1 VVNLRVDDFM
11 FKKLIKKLMDYLS
24 KLSVEQEDVVGVDIT
39 PGCIRLAQLCDD
51 GDKWT
56 LSRLAYKYIE
66 DATDISSIKNE
77 SDQYANKLSQIITQ
91 GKITTT
97 NAAVSIPVS
106 SAIIKVVSLPLMT
119 DEELQ
124 EAVDT
129 DSLWENVVQLT
140 DNLDEYSIFW
150 QVLKRNTS
158 ENQMD
163 LLFVASKLDDIDHYL
178 DIVRQAGLKPVVVD
192 VRCFAI
198 RNALELR
205 QDLTKGDT
213 PVAIVEFGVSENY
226 ILILHE
232 DSPFISDIYLSDKDK
247 SLLAKDNIDPIL
259 HKKIIDRFAMQVG
272 QMLSSYQS
280 KYKIQT
286 IDSLLLSST
295 FSVVDETLVRF
306 KEALPNVEVEIFNAL
321 KKVTL
326 PENLKEKALAEQN
339 PSVFSSVL
347 GLATRKL
354 DVFGYYE
361 YVTGT
366 NNINLLPNREGVKSQ
381 EKMKFISRWGIVIFT
396 ALVVLFATWSFF
408 SDSSKLERVDNLMV
422 EYNNLEMLKN
432 DKQMILDNIKIEQKS
447 LGGMLEVSKTLTS
460 NQGFMYS
467 VLLGVNTSVPQGV
480 SLNNINYPGG
490 DTMTLTGLS
499 VSDQNILQF
508 IANLQNTKVI
518 DKASLLTMSI
528 VKKEKRTFKSFS
540 IRCVLAPQEKE
551 LTKENSNGN

>member
-1 VVNLRVDDFM
+1 M
-11 FKKLIKKLMDYLS
+11 FKKLIKKLMNYLS

-39 PGCIRLAQLCDD
+39 PGCIRLAQLSGDD
-51 GDKWT
+51 DKWT
-56 LSRLAYKYIE
+56 LSKLSYKYIE
-66 DATDISSIKNE
+66 NAVNIESIKNE
-77 SDQYANKLSQIITQ
+77 SDQYVNKLSQIISQ

-129 DSLWENVVQLT
+129 NTLWENVVQLT

-178 DIVRQAGLKPVVVD
+178 NIVRQAGLNPVVVD

-205 QDLTKGDT
+205 KDLTKDNA

-232 DSPFISDIYLSDKDK
+232 DSPFISDIYLSDKDRN
-247 SLLAKDNIDPIL
+247 LLSNPDIDPIL

-280 KYKIQT
+280 KYKIQP
-286 IDSLLLSST
+286 IDSLLISST
-295 FSVVDETLVRF
+295 FSTLDGTLTCF
-306 KEALPNVEVEIFNAL
+306 KEALPNIEVEIFNAL
-321 KKVTL
+321 EKIIL

-339 PSVFSSVL
+339 SSVFSSVL

-366 NNINLLPNREGVKSQ
+366 NNINLLPNRDGVKNQ
-381 EKMKFISRWGIVIFT
+381 EKMKFLSRWGIVIFT
-396 ALVVLFATWSFF
+396 ILILLFAGWSFF
-408 SDSSKLERVDNLMV
+408 SDSSKLERVDNLMI

-432 DKQMILDNIKIEQKS
+432 DKRLILDDIKIKQKS
-447 LGGMLEVSKTLTS
+447 LSGMLEVSKTLTS
-460 NQGFMYS
+460 NQEFMYS
-467 VLLGVNTSVPQGV
+467 VLLAINTSVPQSV
-480 SLNNINYPGG
+480 SLNRISYSGGNI
-490 DTMTLTGLS
+490 MTLTGLS

-508 IANLQNTKVI
+508 IANLQNTKTI
-518 DKASLLTMSI
+518 DKASLLTMSVI
-528 VKKEKRTFKSFS
+528 KKEKRSLKSFS
-540 IRCVLAPQEKE
+540 IRCVLAPQESVLIKE
-551 LTKENSNGN
+551 KSNGN

>member
-1 VVNLRVDDFM
+1 M

-51 GDKWT
+51 GNKWT
-56 LSRLAYKYIE
+56 LSKLSYKYIE
-66 DATDISSIKNE
+66 EALDIASIKDE
-77 SDQYANKLSQIITQ
+77 SEQYVNKLSQIISQ
-91 GKITTT
+91 GKLTTT

-124 EAVDT
+124 EAVNT

-140 DNLDEYSIFW
+140 DNLDEYSVFW

-163 LLFVASKLDDIDHYL
+163 LLFVASKLDDIDHDL
-178 DIVRQAGLKPVVVD
+178 NIVRQAGLNPVVVD

-205 QDLTKGDT
+205 KDLTKGDQ

-247 SLLAKDNIDPIL
+247 KLLASPDIDPML

-280 KYKIQT
+280 KYKIQP

-295 FSVVDETLVRF
+295 FSTLDNTLECF
-306 KEALPNVEVEIFNAL
+306 KNALTGVNVEVFDAL

-326 PENLKEKALAEQN
+326 PANLKEKVLAEQN
-339 PSVFSSVL
+339 ASVFSSVL

-366 NNINLLPNREGVKSQ
+366 NNINLLPNREGVKNQ
-381 EKMKFISRWGIVIFT
+381 EKMKFLSRWGIAISTVLVI
-396 ALVVLFATWSFF
+396 LFAGWSFF
-408 SDSSKLERVDNLMV
+408 SNSSKLERVDNLMI

-432 DKQMILDNIKIEQKS
+432 DKQVILDDIKNKQLS
-447 LGGMLEVSKTLTS
+447 LNGMLDVSKTLTS

-467 VLLGVNTSVPQGV
+467 VLLGINTSVPQGV

-490 DTMTLTGLS
+490 KTMTLTGLS
-499 VSDQNILQF
+499 ISDQNILQF

-528 VKKEKRTFKSFS
+528 VKKEKRSFKSFS
-540 IRCVLAPQEKE
+540 IRCVLAPQEAALIKGE
-551 LTKENSNGN
+551 TNGN

>member
-205 QDLTKGDT
+205 KDLTKGDA

-247 SLLAKDNIDPIL
+247 NLLASDDIDPVL

-280 KYKIQT
+280 KYKIQP

-295 FSVVDETLVRF
+295 FSVLDETLSYF
-306 KEALPNVEVEIFNAL
+306 KSALPDVEIEVFNAL

>member
-1 VVNLRVDDFM
+1 M

-51 GDKWT
+51 GNKWT
-56 LSRLAYKYIE
+56 LSKLSYKYIE
-66 DATDISSIKNE
+66 EALDIASIKDE
-77 SDQYANKLSQIITQ
+77 SEQYVNKLSQIISQ
-91 GKITTT
+91 GKLTTT

-124 EAVDT
+124 EAVNT

-140 DNLDEYSIFW
+140 DNLDEYSVFW

-178 DIVRQAGLKPVVVD
+178 NIVRQAGLNPVVVD

-205 QDLTKGDT
+205 KDLTKGDQ

-247 SLLAKDNIDPIL
+247 KLLASPDIDPVL

-280 KYKIQT
+280 KYKIQP

-295 FSVVDETLVRF
+295 FSTLDNTLECF
-306 KEALPNVEVEIFNAL
+306 KNALTGVNVEVFDAL

-326 PENLKEKALAEQN
+326 PANLKEKVLAEQN
-339 PSVFSSVL
+339 ASVFSSVL

-366 NNINLLPNREGVKSQ
+366 NNINLLPNREGVKNQ
-381 EKMKFISRWGIVIFT
+381 EKMKFLSRWGIAISTVLVI
-396 ALVVLFATWSFF
+396 LFAGWSFF
-408 SDSSKLERVDNLMV
+408 SNSSKLERVDNLMI

-432 DKQMILDNIKIEQKS
+432 DKQVILDDIKNKQLS
-447 LGGMLEVSKTLTS
+447 LNGMLDVSKTLTS

-467 VLLGVNTSVPQGV
+467 VLLGINTSVPQGV

-490 DTMTLTGLS
+490 KTMTLTGLS
-499 VSDQNILQF
+499 ISDQNILQF

-528 VKKEKRTFKSFS
+528 VKKEKRSFKSFS
-540 IRCVLAPQEKE
+540 IRCVLAPQEAALIKGE
-551 LTKENSNGN
+551 TNGN

>member
-1 VVNLRVDDFM
+1 M
-11 FKKLIKKLMDYLS
+11 FKKLIKKLMNYLS

-39 PGCIRLAQLCDD
+39 PGCIRLAQLSGDD
-51 GDKWT
+51 DKWT
-56 LSRLAYKYIE
+56 LSKLSYKYIE
-66 DATDISSIKNE
+66 NAVNIESIKNK
-77 SDQYANKLSQIITQ
+77 SDQYVNKLSQIISQ

-129 DSLWENVVQLT
+129 NTLWENVVQLT

-178 DIVRQAGLKPVVVD
+178 NIVRQAGLNPVVVD

-205 QDLTKGDT
+205 KDLTKGNA

-232 DSPFISDIYLSDKDK
+232 DSPFISDIYLSDKDRN
-247 SLLAKDNIDPIL
+247 LLSNPDIDPIL

-280 KYKIQT
+280 KYKIQP
-286 IDSLLLSST
+286 IDSLLISST
-295 FSVVDETLVRF
+295 FSTLDGTLTCF
-306 KEALPNVEVEIFNAL
+306 KEALPNIEVEIFNAL
-321 KKVTL
+321 EKIIL

-339 PSVFSSVL
+339 SSVFSSVL

-366 NNINLLPNREGVKSQ
+366 NNINLLPNRDGVKNQ
-381 EKMKFISRWGIVIFT
+381 EKMKFLSRWGIVIFT
-396 ALVVLFATWSFF
+396 ILILLFAGWSFF
-408 SDSSKLERVDNLMV
+408 SDSSKLERVDNLMI

-432 DKQMILDNIKIEQKS
+432 DKRLILDDIKIKQKS
-447 LGGMLEVSKTLTS
+447 LSGMLEVSKTLTS
-460 NQGFMYS
+460 NQEFMYS
-467 VLLGVNTSVPQGV
+467 VLLAINTSVPQSV
-480 SLNNINYPGG
+480 SLNRISYSGGNI
-490 DTMTLTGLS
+490 MTLTGLS

-508 IANLQNTKVI
+508 IANLQNTKTI
-518 DKASLLTMSI
+518 DKASLLTMSVI
-528 VKKEKRTFKSFS
+528 KKEKRSLKSFS
-540 IRCVLAPQEKE
+540 IRCVLAPQESVLIKE
-551 LTKENSNGN
+551 KSNGN

>member
-1 VVNLRVDDFM
+1 MVNLRVDDFM

-66 DATDISSIKNE
+66 DAADISSIKNE

-129 DSLWENVVQLT
+129 DSLWEIVVQLT

-205 QDLTKGDT
+205 KDLTKGDA

-247 SLLAKDNIDPIL
+247 NLLASDDIDPVL

-280 KYKIQT
+280 KYKIQP

-295 FSVVDETLVRF
+295 FSVLDETLSYF
-306 KEALPNVEVEIFNAL
+306 KSALPDVEIEVFNAL

>member
-1 VVNLRVDDFM
+1 M

-39 PGCIRLAQLCDD
+39 PGCIRLAQLSGDD
-51 GDKWT
+51 DKWV
-56 LSRLAYKYIE
+56 LSKLAYKYIE
-66 DATDISSIKNE
+66 GATDVISIKNE
-77 SDQYANKLSQIITQ
+77 SELYINKLSQIVSQ
-91 GKITTT
+91 GKVTTT

-129 DSLWENVVQLT
+129 NSLWENVVQLT

-150 QVLKRNTS
+150 QVLKRNSS

-178 DIVRQAGLKPVVVD
+178 NIVRQAGLNPVVVD

-205 QDLTKGDT
+205 KDLTKGNA

-232 DSPFISDIYLSDKDK
+232 DSPFISDIYLSDKDRN
-247 SLLAKDNIDPIL
+247 LLSNPDIEPIL

-280 KYKIQT
+280 KYKIQP
-286 IDSLLLSST
+286 IESLLLSST
-295 FSVVDETLVRF
+295 FSTLDGTLVCF
-306 KEALPNVEVEIFNAL
+306 QEALPEVNIEVFNAL
-321 KKVTL
+321 KNITL
-326 PENLKEKALAEQN
+326 PANLKEKALAEQN
-339 PSVFSSVL
+339 LSVFSSVL

-366 NNINLLPNREGVKSQ
+366 NNINLLPNREGVKNQ
-381 EKMKFISRWGIVIFT
+381 EKMKFLSRWGIVIFT
-396 ALVVLFATWSFF
+396 VLIFLFAGWSFF
-408 SDSSKLERVDNLMV
+408 SNNSKLERVDNLMI

-432 DKQMILDNIKIEQKS
+432 DKQLILDNIKVKQQS
-447 LGGMLEVSKTLTS
+447 LSGMLKVSKTLTS
-460 NQGFMYS
+460 NQEFMYS
-467 VLLGVNTSVPQGV
+467 VLLGINTSVPQSV
-480 SLNNINYPGG
+480 SLNNISYSGG
-490 DTMTLTGLS
+490 NIMTLTGLS

-508 IANLQNTKVI
+508 ISNLQNTKVI
-518 DKASLLTMSI
+518 EKASLLTMSI
-528 VKKEKRTFKSFS
+528 IKKEKRSFKSFS
-540 IRCVLAPQEKE
+540 IRCVLASQESV
-551 LTKENSNGN
+551 LTKEKSNGN